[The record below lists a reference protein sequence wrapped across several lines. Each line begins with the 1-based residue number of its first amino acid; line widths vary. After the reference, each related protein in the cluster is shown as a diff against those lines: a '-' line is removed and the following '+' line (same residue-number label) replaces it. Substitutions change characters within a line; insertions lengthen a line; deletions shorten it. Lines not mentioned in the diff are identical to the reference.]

1 MAIRKRNLYQP
12 GADAPFSLS
21 RSKLDNF
28 LNCPRCFYIDRRL
41 GVSPPNGP
49 PFNINIAV
57 DVLLKREFDD
67 CRSRGVAHPYMERT
81 GKNLVPFAD
90 TRLDA
95 WRENFQ
101 GVRAVHEESGFELF
115 GAVDDLWLDKD
126 TGEVI
131 VVDYKATS
139 KEAEINLDADWQIAY
154 KRQMDI
160 YQWLLRR
167 NGLEVSSVGYFV
179 YCNGRRDVEHFSGR
193 VEFDVYVLEYVGDD
207 SWVED
212 ALNAAAT
219 CLRSAMVPSP
229 NKGCVQCAYL
239 ASYLEVVA
247 NSAHAT

>member
-1 MAIRKRNLYQP
+1 MAIRKRNLFQP
-12 GADAPFSLS
+12 GADVPFSLS

-57 DVLLKREFDD
+57 DLLLKREFDD
-67 CRSRGVAHPYMERT
+67 CRSRGVAHPYMVRT

-90 TRLDA
+90 PRLDA
-95 WRENFQ
+95 WRENFK
-101 GVRAVHEESGFELF
+101 GVRTVHEESGFELF

-126 TGEVI
+126 SGEVV

-139 KEAEINLDADWQIAY
+139 KESEINLNADWQIAY

-167 NGLEVSSVGYFV
+167 NGLTVSSVGYFV
-179 YCNGRRDVEHFSGR
+179 YLNGRRDVEFFNGR
-193 VEFDVYVLEYVGDD
+193 VEFEVFVLEYVGND
-207 SWVED
+207 SWVSN
-212 ALNAAAT
+212 ALVEASN
-219 CLRSAMVPSP
+219 CLRARTIPMPSP
-229 NKGCVQCAYL
+229 VCDQCKYL
-239 ASYLEVVA
+239 ASLSKVL
-247 NSAHAT
+247 SISHQ